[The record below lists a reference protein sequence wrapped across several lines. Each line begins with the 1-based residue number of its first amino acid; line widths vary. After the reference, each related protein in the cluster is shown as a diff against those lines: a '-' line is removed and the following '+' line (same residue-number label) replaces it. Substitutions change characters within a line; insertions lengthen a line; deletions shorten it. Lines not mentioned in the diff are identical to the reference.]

1 MKKAILHTLIA
12 SSLALLAHQSFAA
25 DNVELRMSWWG
36 GNGRHQQ
43 TLKAIEDFQKANPNI
58 TVKAEYTGWDGHLAR
73 LTTQI
78 TGNTEPDVMQTN
90 WNWLPIFSKNGE
102 GFYDL
107 NKQKGVIDLAQFE
120 QKELNNTTVD
130 GKLNGI
136 PISITA
142 RVFYFNTDTWAK
154 AGLEY
159 PKTWDE
165 LLNAGKVFKEKLGN
179 QYFPVILE
187 HQDTLA
193 LLNSYIVQKYGIP
206 AIDVKTQKF
215 AYNDAQW
222 ADFFSMYKKLVD
234 SHVMPDMKY
243 YASFGKSNMYEM
255 KPWITGEWA
264 GTYMWNSTITKYSDN
279 LQPPAKLTL
288 GNYPMLPGAKDA
300 GLFFKPAQMLSIGKS
315 SKHPKE
321 AAMLINF
328 LLNSK
333 EGVQALGLERG
344 VPLSKAAV
352 AQLRS
357 DGVIKDDSNAVA
369 GLNQA
374 LALPHEIGVSP
385 YFDDP
390 QIVALFGDTIQSID
404 YGQKTVDEAS
414 KYFQRQ
420 SERILKRAMK

>member
-12 SSLALLAHQSFAA
+12 SSLALLAAPSFAA
-25 DNVELRMSWWG
+25 SQVELRMSWWG
-36 GNGRHQQ
+36 GNSRHQQ
-43 TLKAIEDFQKANPNI
+43 TLKAIESFHQQYPNI
-58 TVKAEYTGWDGHLAR
+58 KVKAEYTGWDGHLSR

-78 TGNTEPDVMQTN
+78 AGKTEPDVMQTN
-90 WNWLPIFSKNGE
+90 WNWLPIFSKNGD

-107 NKQKGVIDLAQFE
+107 NLVKDSLDLNQFDA
-120 QKELNNTTVD
+120 KELQGTTVN

-136 PISITA
+136 PISVTA
-142 RVFYFNTDTWAK
+142 RVFYFNNESWKK

-165 LLNAGKVFKEKLGN
+165 LLNAGKVFKEKLGD
-179 QYFPVILE
+179 QYYPVVLE
-187 HQDTLA
+187 HQDSLA
-193 LLNSYIVQKYGIP
+193 LLSSYMIQKYNIP
-206 AIDVKTQKF
+206 AIDEKAQKF
-215 AYNDAQW
+215 SYSDAQW
-222 ADFFSMYKKLVD
+222 IEFFSLYKKLVD
-234 SHVMPDMKY
+234 SHVMPSAKH

-255 KPWITGEWA
+255 KPWISGEWS

-279 LQPPAKLTL
+279 LQPPAKLEL
-288 GNYPMLPGAKDA
+288 GPYPMLPEAKDA

-315 SKHPKE
+315 TRHPKE
-321 AAMLINF
+321 SALLINF

-333 EGVQALGLERG
+333 EGVQAMGLERG

-352 AQLRS
+352 AQLTA
-357 DGVIKDDSNAVA
+357 DGVIKEDSPSVA

-374 LALPHEIGVSP
+374 LNLPHALKTSP

-390 QIVALFGDTIQSID
+390 QIVSLFGDAIQYID
-404 YGQKTVDEAS
+404 YSQKSVEETA

-420 SERILKRAMK
+420 SERILKRAMR